1 MKSSNPQIDA
11 IIKEIDAFYAE
22 GKLQEVVVAAEKL
35 KHALYRQEMDALDTD
50 DDEDDDSLDGDLADM
65 VEEAILEDDN
75 DLLIRAM
82 ATALMLSARA
92 AGMVDLS
99 AVAHTIWVE

>member
-1 MKSSNPQIDA
+1 MKSNSPEIQA
-11 IIKEIDAFYAE
+11 IIKEIDDFYAE

-35 KHALYRQEMDALDTD
+35 KHALYRQEMDEMDT
-50 DDEDDDSLDGDLADM
+50 DDEDDDSLDNDLADM
-65 VEEAILEDDN
+65 VEEALLEDDA
-75 DLLIRAM
+75 DQLIRAM

-99 AVAHTIWVE
+99 AVAHTIWVEQ